1 MEYISWLW
9 DHVLPPLIGFSIL
22 VFIHELGHYLAA
34 RWAGVRVEIFSI
46 GFGRELFGWTDKA
59 GTRWRFSLIP
69 LGGYVSMFGEVQGG
83 DSDDSPSSSGLSDA
97 EKAVSFRHQSV
108 GWRSLILAA
117 GPAANFLFAIV
128 VLAVTYSL
136 VGKPVTAP
144 VVSGLVAGGAAEQAG
159 LEVGDRIVSINGRAI
174 ETFSDIR
181 FLITHRAGDDLKFI
195 VRRDDQ
201 EIPFTL
207 IPELRET
214 TDVTGQKVRQGL
226 IGITGRDHEIVI
238 YGPLAAFWA
247 ACAETWRIS
256 AMTLEAV
263 GQMFIGERG
272 TEDLGGPIR
281 IVELLDDF
289 WQSGFLSAVAFLA
302 FLSINLGLINL
313 FPIPILDGGHLLFCA
328 IEALRGRP
336 LGERAQ
342 EISFRFGVAV
352 IAFLFLFASY
362 NDLARLADR
371 WGVLG

>member
-34 RWAGVRVEIFSI
+34 RWAGVRVDVFSV
-46 GFGRELFGWTDKA
+46 GFGRELFGWTDRA

-69 LGGYVSMFGEVQGG
+69 LGGYVSLFGESQG
-83 DSDDSPSSSGLSDA
+83 DDSQSSSTFSDA

-128 VLAVTYSL
+128 VLAGTYSL

-159 LEVGDRIVSINGRAI
+159 LQVGDRIISINGRAI

-181 FLITHRAGDDLKFI
+181 FAITHRAGDDLEFI

-201 EIPFTL
+201 EMPFTL
-207 IPELRET
+207 APELRET
-214 TDVTGQKVRQGL
+214 NDITGQKVRRGL
-226 IGITGRDHEIVI
+226 IGITGRDHEII
-238 YGPLAAFWA
+238 TYSPLAALGS

-256 AMTLEAV
+256 SMTLEAI
-263 GQMFIGERG
+263 GQMFTGERG

-289 WQSGFLSAVAFLA
+289 WQSGFLSAVSFLA

-342 EISFRFGVAV
+342 EIGFRFGLVV
-352 IAFLFLFASY
+352 IASLFLFASY
-362 NDLARLADR
+362 NDIARLADR
-371 WGVLG
+371 WGILG